1 MEKRAYQYA
10 AAFTDDERLKGKL
23 HKSGRPLYLRRMIRA
38 WLRQGGKTTEFS
50 DKALRQMMRH
60 KNRLVT
66 FASANLNIGGE
77 LIEKEA
83 KTWVKLGEML
93 KADAAREKFK
103 LEMGEAGGGKSYRAL
118 AAGLA
123 WEDLASVMEKNS
135 LELRLWHSNTVC
147 SRTKIIAARVE
158 TAVSWSGTSYLDEGG
173 KLANLQVL
181 IQEIE
186 PIYGTDPSFTF
197 EMAGTPP
204 PDIQHYFNKLITPE
218 EGDDFEK
225 SLPANPAGNWFK
237 NKIGIWV
244 HRATI
249 DDAYLAGRQCYH
261 PDSGE
266 PQTPDENRETSMDK
280 EGWDRSYRLQR
291 SLTGTSAVSAA
302 ALTTCQ
308 SLGASRGIAGAIDC
322 SKGKAT
328 ALRQLETLLAEALSL
343 TGVGKLTAGYD
354 TATTESKM
362 SNPSSLTLM
371 ENVGMD
377 YPARLV
383 VWWKTAD
390 PVIAEAL
397 LVHWA
402 ELMRAA
408 DKRVTCLTVDASN
421 EVFFA
426 KRIKTIVGKLIP
438 VRLMRGNQKVSLSGE
453 EMDAKTLCGNLLVN
467 HMESARVPIPNHPY
481 VENDFGRVTKAG
493 GRFTCS
499 VGPNGEHG
507 DTFDATK
514 LALQGQIRQGPLK
527 IGACAVGMPGG
538 PTARPGL
545 KHPLAKL
552 AARRRL

>member
-1 MEKRAYQYA
+1 MDERDYQYA

-38 WLRQGGKTTEFS
+38 WLRQGGKTTS
-50 DKALRQMMRH
+50 LAKKALRQMMRH
-60 KNRLVT
+60 KGRLVT
-66 FASANLNIGGE
+66 FASANLNIGAE
-77 LIEKEA
+77 MIEKEA
-83 KTWVKLGEML
+83 KTWLDLEKQL
-93 KADAAREKFK
+93 KADAAKDHLM
-103 LEMGEAGGGKSYRAL
+103 LEMGDTGGGGSFRKL
-118 AAGLA
+118 PAGLQWA
-123 WEDLASVMEKNS
+123 DLAGVMEKSS
-135 LELRLWHSNTVC
+135 LELRLYHSNSEY
-147 SRTKIIAARVE
+147 SRTKIIAARVQ
-158 TAVSWSGTSYLDEGG
+158 TAVSWSGSSYLDEGG
-173 KLANLQVL
+173 KLADLQVL

-186 PIYGTDPSFTF
+186 PIYGTDPTFTF

-204 PDIQHYFNKLITPE
+204 PDLQHYFNRLITPE
-218 EGDDFEK
+218 EGDEAEK
-225 SLPANPAGNWFK
+225 ALKDNPAGNWFR
-237 NKIGIWV
+237 NKVGIWV

-249 DDAYLAGRQCYH
+249 DDAYLAGRQVYH

-291 SLTGTSAVSAA
+291 SLTGTSAISAA

-328 ALRQLETLLAEALSL
+328 ALRQLETLLAEALTL
-343 TGVGKLTAGYD
+343 TGIGKLTAGYD

-377 YPARLV
+377 YPARLM

-397 LVHWA
+397 LVHFA
-402 ELMRAA
+402 DLMRAA

-438 VRLMRGNQKVSLSGE
+438 VRLMRGNQKIGQEGE
-453 EMDAKTLCGNLLVN
+453 ATDAKTLCGNLLVS

-507 DTFDATK
+507 DTFDGCK
-514 LALQGQIRQGPLK
+514 LALHGQIRQGPLQ
-527 IGACAVGMPGG
+527 IGACAVGLPGQA
-538 PTARPGL
+538 ARSGL
-545 KHPLAKL
+545 THPCAKL
-552 AARRRL
+552 AARRRR